1 MSNFKNI
8 LFDFDG
14 TLVNSSEGIFKSLN
28 FAFESYGYGTKSEE
42 FLQKFIGPPLHYSF
56 TEFCGFTPEHA
67 VEMTEKYRERY
78 KTIGYLEN
86 YVYDGIPELLCEL
99 KSGGYKIGT
108 ASSKPL
114 KFVKDICEQR
124 GIAQYIDFLG
134 GTQFDDIKESKT
146 KVILN
151 AMNALGATTE
161 DTLMVGDRLFD
172 INGAHE
178 AGIPCCAVLFGFG
191 SREEF
196 EEYKAEYIIEK
207 PKDLFEILK

>member
-14 TLVNSSEGIFKSLN
+14 TLVDSSEGIFKSLTY
-28 FAFESYGYGTKSEE
+28 AFESYGHGTPSEE
-42 FLQKFIGPPLHYSF
+42 LLSKFIGPPLHYSF
-56 TEFCGFTPEHA
+56 TKFCGFTEKHA

-78 KTIGYLEN
+78 KVIGYLEN
-86 YVYDGIPELLCEL
+86 YVYEGIPELLKEL
-99 KSGGYKIGT
+99 KAQGYKIGT

-124 GIAQYIDFLG
+124 GISKYIDFLG

-151 AMNALGATTE
+151 AMNALGATE
-161 DTLMVGDRLFD
+161 KDTLMVGDRLFD
-172 INGAHE
+172 IKGAHE

-196 EEYKAEYIIEK
+196 EEHNAEYIIEK
-207 PKDLFEILK
+207 PEDLFEILK